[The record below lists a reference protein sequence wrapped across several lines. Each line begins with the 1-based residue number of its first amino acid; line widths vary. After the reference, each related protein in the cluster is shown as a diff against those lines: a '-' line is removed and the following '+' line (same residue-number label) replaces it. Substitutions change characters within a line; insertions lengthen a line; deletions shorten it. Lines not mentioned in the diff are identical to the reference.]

1 MVLVPFVIDM
11 KTDVSSNTV
20 NHIVRDVKYKKT
32 REVEVFLTPITLA
45 LRQRKRVYHICCIM
59 IYPLC
64 YFYSV

>member
-20 NHIVRDVKYKKT
+20 NHIVKDVKYKKT

-45 LRQRKRVYHICCIM
+45 L
-59 IYPLC
+59 
-64 YFYSV
+64 